1 MATLTKVKSESRG
14 AINRSN
20 ILAAIRQIPRGMV
33 STYGEVA
40 RAAGLPRGAR
50 QTAAALRMAV
60 GVPWHRVLGSGGEI
74 KLRGHSAFE
83 QRFRL
88 EAEGVRF
95 RGRRVDMEHHQ
106 YKFPRPSSPSK
117 RHRPQ

>member
-1 MATLTKVKSESRG
+1 MASPKNSKNESTG
-14 AINRSN
+14 AINRLK
-20 ILAAIRQIPRGMV
+20 IIAAIRQIPRGKV

-50 QTAAALRMAV
+50 QTAAALRTAI
-60 GVPWHRVLGSGGEI
+60 GLPWHRVLGSGGEI
-74 KLRGHSAFE
+74 KTRGHSAFE

-95 RGRRVDMEHHQ
+95 RGRRVDMKDHE
-106 YKFPRPSSPSK
+106 YEFPRSRRS
-117 RHRPQ
+117 RPG

>member
-1 MATLTKVKSESRG
+1 MAALNKLKSENRG
-14 AINRSN
+14 SINRSK

-50 QTAAALRMAV
+50 QTAAALRTAS
-60 GVPWHRVLGSGGEI
+60 GLPWHRVLGAGGEI
-74 KLRGHSAFE
+74 KTRGHSAFE

-95 RGRRVDMEHHQ
+95 RGCRVDMQRHE
-106 YKFPRPSSPSK
+106 YKFPQYRQ
-117 RHRPQ
+117 R